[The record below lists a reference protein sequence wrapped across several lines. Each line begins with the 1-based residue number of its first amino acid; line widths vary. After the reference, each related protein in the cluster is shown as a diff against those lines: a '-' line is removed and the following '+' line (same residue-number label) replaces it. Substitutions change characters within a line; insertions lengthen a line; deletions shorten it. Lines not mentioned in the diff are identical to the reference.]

1 MGLRRPNL
9 TAYFFATVLVF
20 LSVMSG
26 IRSMTGFAT
35 AQGQTPLGFM
45 TVELRGVN
53 SRFLDLTLRLSDE
66 FRATEPMVRE
76 VISSAVKRGKLGAG
90 RARGGRRKSLKLADT
105 SSSGINAN
113 ALTNVL
119 ALQQEVLKLTPT
131 ATPMSVYDIL
141 QMPGILTTPE
151 VDQDALNA
159 AVAVVVGNALEAF
172 NASRERE
179 GAALAAI
186 LSKNC
191 DTIEE
196 VVAAVAERIP
206 DIHRNLKEKL
216 EQRLQ
221 EALGTV
227 LSGAGSISRE
237 EVSDRIRQEVTF
249 YALKMDV
256 TEEINRLRTH
266 VAEVRRILKEGGA
279 AGRRLDFVTQEM
291 NREANTLGSKSA
303 AIEMTDAAVAL
314 KLCIDQMRE
323 QLQNIE

>member
-1 MGLRRPNL
+1 
-9 TAYFFATVLVF
+9 
-20 LSVMSG
+20 MSG

-53 SRFLDLTLRLSDE
+53 SRFLDLTLRLCE
-66 FRATEPMVRE
+66 ELRATEPAVRE
-76 VISSAVKRGKLGAG
+76 AISAAVKRGKLECRAGLKQAETSGA
-90 RARGGRRKSLKLADT
+90 
-105 SSSGINAN
+105 GINATTL
-113 ALTNVL
+113 ANVL
-119 ALQQEVLKLTPT
+119 TLQQEVLKVNPD
-131 ATPMSVYDIL
+131 AAPMSVSEIL
-141 QMPGILTTPE
+141 QMPGILNSPE
-151 VDQDALNA
+151 VDQDELNA
-159 AVAVVVGNALEAF
+159 SVATILRDALQAF

-179 GAALAAI
+179 GAALAAV

-196 VVAAVAERIP
+196 VVQAVAERIP

-221 EALGTV
+221 EALGAT
-227 LSGAGSISRE
+227 LSNASSISPE

-256 TEEINRLRTH
+256 AEEINRLRTH

>member
-1 MGLRRPNL
+1 MP
-9 TAYFFATVLVF
+9 AA
-20 LSVMSG
+20 
-26 IRSMTGFAT
+26 
-35 AQGQTPLGFM
+35 
-45 TVELRGVN
+45 
-53 SRFLDLTLRLSDE
+53 
-66 FRATEPMVRE
+66 
-76 VISSAVKRGKLGAG
+76 
-90 RARGGRRKSLKLADT
+90 LA
-105 SSSGINAN
+105 
-113 ALTNVL
+113 NVL
-119 ALQQEVLKLTPT
+119 TLQQEVLKVNPD
-131 ATPMSVYDIL
+131 AAPMSVSEIL
-141 QMPGILTTPE
+141 QMPGILNSPE
-151 VDQDALNA
+151 VDQDELNA
-159 AVAVVVGNALEAF
+159 SVATILRDALQAF

-196 VVAAVAERIP
+196 VVQAVAERIP

-221 EALGTV
+221 EALGAT
-227 LSGAGSISRE
+227 LSNASSISPE

-256 TEEINRLRTH
+256 AEEINRLRTH

>member
-76 VISSAVKRGKLGAG
+76 VISSAVKRGKLEC
-90 RARGGRRKSLKLADT
+90 RASLKLADT

-266 VAEVRRILKEGGA
+266 VAEVRRILEEGGA

>member
-1 MGLRRPNL
+1 MGL
-9 TAYFFATVLVF
+9 F
-20 LSVMSG
+20 LPSQQPLRQSPKLPALRAVVSAKV
-26 IRSMTGFAT
+26 RARH
-35 AQGQTPLGFM
+35 LGFLL
-45 TVELRGVN
+45 LR
-53 SRFLDLTLRLSDE
+53 RLRLCSLSEIARKCLSSVLGVPATLPHGGATCAFSLQAGTRPAVPGKPDTAATRGSRWWTGGFLLRQLERFQPFSDAFLLT
-66 FRATEPMVRE
+66 FRVQLCKLLLVKLLDRE
-76 VISSAVKRGKLGAG
+76 LNGQERVQK
-90 RARGGRRKSLKLADT
+90 T
-105 SSSGINAN
+105 P
-113 ALTNVL
+113 VL
-119 ALQQEVLKLTPT
+119 FSTILRDALQ
-131 ATPMSVYDIL
+131 
-141 QMPGILTTPE
+141 
-151 VDQDALNA
+151 
-159 AVAVVVGNALEAF
+159 AF

-196 VVAAVAERIP
+196 VVQAVAERIP

-221 EALGTV
+221 EALGAT
-227 LSGAGSISRE
+227 LSNASSISPE

-256 TEEINRLRTH
+256 AEEINRLRTH

>member
-1 MGLRRPNL
+1 
-9 TAYFFATVLVF
+9 
-20 LSVMSG
+20 MSG

-53 SRFLDLTLRLSDE
+53 SRFLDLTLRLCE
-66 FRATEPMVRE
+66 ELRATEPAVRE
-76 VISSAVKRGKLGAG
+76 AISAAVKRGKLECRAGLKQAETSGA
-90 RARGGRRKSLKLADT
+90 
-105 SSSGINAN
+105 GINATTL
-113 ALTNVL
+113 ANVL
-119 ALQQEVLKLTPT
+119 TLQQEVLKVNPD
-131 ATPMSVYDIL
+131 AAPMSVSEIL
-141 QMPGILTTPE
+141 QMPGILNSPE
-151 VDQDALNA
+151 VDQDELNA
-159 AVAVVVGNALEAF
+159 SVATILRDALQAF

-179 GAALAAI
+179 GAALAAV

-196 VVAAVAERIP
+196 VVQAVAERMP
-206 DIHRNLKEKL
+206 DIHRNPKEKL

-221 EALGTV
+221 EALGAT
-227 LSGAGSISRE
+227 LSNASSISPE

-256 TEEINRLRTH
+256 AEEINRLRTH

>member
-1 MGLRRPNL
+1 
-9 TAYFFATVLVF
+9 
-20 LSVMSG
+20 MSG

-53 SRFLDLTLRLSDE
+53 SRFLDLTLRLCE
-66 FRATEPMVRE
+66 ELRATEPAVRE
-76 VISSAVKRGKLGAG
+76 AISAAVKRGKLEC
-90 RARGGRRKSLKLADT
+90 RASLKQAET
-105 SSSGINAN
+105 SGAGINAA
-113 ALTNVL
+113 ALANVL
-119 ALQQEVLKLTPT
+119 TLQQEVLKVNPD
-131 ATPMSVYDIL
+131 AAPMSVSEIL
-141 QMPGILTTPE
+141 QMPGILNSPE
-151 VDQDALNA
+151 VDQDELNA
-159 AVAVVVGNALEAF
+159 SVATILRDALQAF

-196 VVAAVAERIP
+196 VVQAVAERIP

-221 EALGTV
+221 EALGAT
-227 LSGAGSISRE
+227 LSNASSISPE

-256 TEEINRLRTH
+256 AEEINRLRTH

-279 AGRRLDFVTQEM
+279 AGRRLDFVPQEM

>member
-76 VISSAVKRGKLGAG
+76 VISSAVKRGKL
-90 RARGGRRKSLKLADT
+90 SLKLADT

>member
-1 MGLRRPNL
+1 
-9 TAYFFATVLVF
+9 
-20 LSVMSG
+20 MSG

-53 SRFLDLTLRLSDE
+53 SRFLDLTLRLCE
-66 FRATEPMVRE
+66 ELRATEPAVRE
-76 VISSAVKRGKLGAG
+76 AISAAVKRGKLEC
-90 RARGGRRKSLKLADT
+90 RASLKQAET
-105 SSSGINAN
+105 SGAGINAA
-113 ALTNVL
+113 ALANVL
-119 ALQQEVLKLTPT
+119 TLNPDA
-131 ATPMSVYDIL
+131 APMSVSEIL
-141 QMPGILTTPE
+141 QMPGILNSPE
-151 VDQDALNA
+151 VDQDELNA
-159 AVAVVVGNALEAF
+159 SVATILRDALQAF

-196 VVAAVAERIP
+196 VVQAVAERIP

-221 EALGTV
+221 EALGAT
-227 LSGAGSISRE
+227 LSNASSISPE

-256 TEEINRLRTH
+256 AEEINRLRTH

>member
-76 VISSAVKRGKLGAG
+76 VISSAVKRGKLEC
-90 RARGGRRKSLKLADT
+90 RASLKLADT

-159 AVAVVVGNALEAF
+159 A
-172 NASRERE
+172 R
-179 GAALAAI
+179 
-186 LSKNC
+186 C
-191 DTIEE
+191 QQ
-196 VVAAVAERIP
+196 
-206 DIHRNLKEKL
+206 
-216 EQRLQ
+216 QRQRARSLQ
-221 EALGTV
+221 RFA
-227 LSGAGSISRE
+227 
-237 EVSDRIRQEVTF
+237 
-249 YALKMDV
+249 
-256 TEEINRLRTH
+256 
-266 VAEVRRILKEGGA
+266 
-279 AGRRLDFVTQEM
+279 
-291 NREANTLGSKSA
+291 
-303 AIEMTDAAVAL
+303 
-314 KLCIDQMRE
+314 
-323 QLQNIE
+323 

>member
-1 MGLRRPNL
+1 
-9 TAYFFATVLVF
+9 
-20 LSVMSG
+20 
-26 IRSMTGFAT
+26 
-35 AQGQTPLGFM
+35 
-45 TVELRGVN
+45 
-53 SRFLDLTLRLSDE
+53 
-66 FRATEPMVRE
+66 
-76 VISSAVKRGKLGAG
+76 
-90 RARGGRRKSLKLADT
+90 
-105 SSSGINAN
+105 
-113 ALTNVL
+113 
-119 ALQQEVLKLTPT
+119 
-131 ATPMSVYDIL
+131 MSVYDIL

-196 VVAAVAERIP
+196 VVESVAKRIP

-221 EALGTV
+221 EALGTA
-227 LSGAGSISRE
+227 LSSASSISRE

-256 TEEINRLRTH
+256 AEEINRLRTH

>member
-1 MGLRRPNL
+1 ML
-9 TAYFFATVLVF
+9 T
-20 LSVMSG
+20 
-26 IRSMTGFAT
+26 
-35 AQGQTPLGFM
+35 
-45 TVELRGVN
+45 
-53 SRFLDLTLRLSDE
+53 
-66 FRATEPMVRE
+66 
-76 VISSAVKRGKLGAG
+76 
-90 RARGGRRKSLKLADT
+90 
-105 SSSGINAN
+105 
-113 ALTNVL
+113 
-119 ALQQEVLKLTPT
+119 LQQEVLKVNPD
-131 ATPMSVYDIL
+131 AAPMSVSEIL
-141 QMPGILTTPE
+141 QMPGILNSPE
-151 VDQDALNA
+151 VDQDELNA
-159 AVAVVVGNALEAF
+159 SVATILRDALQAF

-179 GAALAAI
+179 GAALAAV

-196 VVAAVAERIP
+196 VVQAVAERIP

-221 EALGTV
+221 EALGAT
-227 LSGAGSISRE
+227 LSNASSISLE

-256 TEEINRLRTH
+256 AEEINRLRTH

>member
-1 MGLRRPNL
+1 
-9 TAYFFATVLVF
+9 
-20 LSVMSG
+20 MSG

-53 SRFLDLTLRLSDE
+53 SRFLDLTLRLCE
-66 FRATEPMVRE
+66 ELRATEPAVRE
-76 VISSAVKRGKLGAG
+76 VISAAVKRGKLEC
-90 RARGGRRKSLKLADT
+90 RASLKQAET
-105 SSSGINAN
+105 SGAGINAA
-113 ALTNVL
+113 ALANVL
-119 ALQQEVLKLTPT
+119 TLQQEVLKVNPD
-131 ATPMSVYDIL
+131 AAPMSVSEIL
-141 QMPGILTTPE
+141 QMPGILNSPE
-151 VDQDALNA
+151 VDQDELNA
-159 AVAVVVGNALEAF
+159 SVATILRDALQAF
-172 NASRERE
+172 N
-179 GAALAAI
+179 
-186 LSKNC
+186 
-191 DTIEE
+191 TIEE
-196 VVAAVAERIP
+196 VVQAVAERIP

-221 EALGTV
+221 EALGAT
-227 LSGAGSISRE
+227 LSNASSISPE

-256 TEEINRLRTH
+256 AEEINRLRTH

>member
-1 MGLRRPNL
+1 
-9 TAYFFATVLVF
+9 
-20 LSVMSG
+20 MSG

-53 SRFLDLTLRLSDE
+53 SRFLDLTLRLCE
-66 FRATEPMVRE
+66 ELRATEPAVRE
-76 VISSAVKRGKLGAG
+76 AISAAVKRGKLEC
-90 RARGGRRKSLKLADT
+90 RASLKQAET
-105 SSSGINAN
+105 SGAGINAA
-113 ALTNVL
+113 ALANVL
-119 ALQQEVLKLTPT
+119 TLQQEVLKVNPD
-131 ATPMSVYDIL
+131 AAPMSVSEIL
-141 QMPGILTTPE
+141 QMPGILNSPE
-151 VDQDALNA
+151 VDQDELNA
-159 AVAVVVGNALEAF
+159 SVATILRDALQAF

-196 VVAAVAERIP
+196 VVQAVAERIP

-221 EALGTV
+221 EALGAT
-227 LSGAGSISRE
+227 LSNASSISPE

-256 TEEINRLRTH
+256 AEEINRLRTH

-279 AGRRLDFVTQEM
+279 AG
-291 NREANTLGSKSA
+291 
-303 AIEMTDAAVAL
+303 VAWISSL
-314 KLCIDQMRE
+314 RK
-323 QLQNIE
+323 